1 MAIELYT
8 TLGRAVARMS
18 GPSQIKEVV
27 IIGAGPYGL
36 SAAAHLRSVGIE
48 PHVIGRP
55 MTFWRDSMPGKM
67 LLRSKCEASNIDA
80 PQKHL
85 SIKGFE
91 RVARR
96 KFPDPLPIE
105 DFIEYGHWFQ
115 KQVAPDIERRLV
127 RNVSRDNGGFRLT
140 LEDGEELRAHS
151 VVLALG
157 IGFFL
162 TKPPEF
168 AGISK
173 DLAPHSSE
181 VSDLTKFKGQRVAVL
196 GKGQSALEYAAI
208 LHENGADVVIITRA
222 PQLAYRPFAWRKNLF
237 RTLTSGPLLPLSH
250 MVFPPT
256 DLGTIKTARVMA
268 DPERFRR
275 QTPEVQ
281 AQLLKD
287 CARPVGAYWLE
298 PRLSG
303 VQLRTSVTVSSV
315 EVNGKRLKL
324 SLSDASIEQVDRV
337 VLATGYKIDI
347 SRYEILEEGLKQNIQ
362 QTSDGYPVLQTS
374 LETSVPGLF
383 MTGVVGERTLGPTL
397 RFVTGTNNAGP
408 RLAAALVGKRKARLQ
423 HSEGGN
429 PIHELVPAQT

>member
-1 MAIELYT
+1 
-8 TLGRAVARMS
+8 MS
-18 GPSQIKEVV
+18 GPTQTKEVV

-36 SAAAHLRSVGIE
+36 SAVAHLRSVGIE
-48 PHVIGRP
+48 PLVIGRP
-55 MTFWRDSMPGKM
+55 MSFWKGSMPCKM

-105 DFIEYGHWFQ
+105 DFIEYGNWFQ
-115 KQVAPDIERRLV
+115 KQVAPNIERRLV
-127 RNVSRDNGGFRLT
+127 RNLSRNDGGFEIT
-140 LEDGEELRAHS
+140 LEDGEKLRAHS

-162 TKPPEF
+162 TKPQEF
-168 AGISK
+168 GGISSEM
-173 DLAPHSSE
+173 APHSSE
-181 VSDLTKFKGQRVAVL
+181 LSDLSKFRGRRVAVL

-208 LHENGADVVIITRA
+208 LHENGANVVIITRA

-237 RTLTSGPLLPLSH
+237 RTLTSGPLLPFSH

-268 DPERFRR
+268 DPEKFRR
-275 QTPEVQ
+275 QTPETQ

-298 PRLSG
+298 PRLKG

-315 EVNGKRLKL
+315 EVNGDGLKL
-324 SLSDASIEQVDRV
+324 SLSDGSMEQVDRV

-347 SRYEILEEGLKQNIQ
+347 SRYDILDDVLKKNVQ

-383 MTGVVGERTLGPTL
+383 MTGVVAERALGPTL

-408 RLAAALVGKRKARLQ
+408 RLAAALVGRWKARLQ
-423 HSEGGN
+423 QSEGEN
-429 PIHELVPAQT
+429 PIHELEPAQV

>member
-1 MAIELYT
+1 
-8 TLGRAVARMS
+8 MS
-18 GPSQIKEVV
+18 GLSQTKEVV

-36 SAAAHLRSVGIE
+36 SAAAYLRSVGIE

-55 MTFWRDSMPGKM
+55 MSFWKDNMPSKM

-91 RVARR
+91 RVAQR
-96 KFPDPLPIE
+96 KFADPLPIE
-105 DFIEYGHWFQ
+105 DFIKYGNWFQ
-115 KQVAPDIERRLV
+115 KEVAPNIESRLV
-127 RNVSRDNGGFRLT
+127 RKVLRNNGTFEAT
-140 LEDGEELRAHS
+140 LEDGEKLHAHS
-151 VVLALG
+151 VILALG

-168 AGISK
+168 AGISSE
-173 DLAPHSSE
+173 LAPHSSE
-181 VSDLTKFKGQRVAVL
+181 VGDLAKFKRLRVAVL

-208 LHENGADVVIITRA
+208 LHENGADVIIVTRA

-237 RTLTSGPLLPLSH
+237 RTLTSGPLLPFSH

-268 DPERFRR
+268 NPEKFRR

-298 PRLSG
+298 PRLQG
-303 VQLRTSVTVSSV
+303 VQVKTSVTVSSV
-315 EVNGKRLKL
+315 EANGGRLNL
-324 SLSDASIEQVDRV
+324 FLSDGSKEQVDRI

-347 SRYEILEEGLKQNIQ
+347 SRFGILDSVLKQEIK

-408 RLAAALVGKRKARLQ
+408 RLAAALAGKRKSRLQ
-423 HSEGGN
+423 QSEGEN
-429 PIHELVPAQT
+429 PIHELEPAQV

>member
-1 MAIELYT
+1 
-8 TLGRAVARMS
+8 MS
-18 GPSQIKEVV
+18 GPTQSKEVV

-36 SAAAHLRSVGIE
+36 SAVAHLRSVGIE
-48 PHVIGRP
+48 PLVIGRP
-55 MTFWRDSMPGKM
+55 MSFWKGSMPCKM

-85 SIKGFE
+85 TIKGFE

-105 DFIEYGHWFQ
+105 DFIEYGNWFQ
-115 KQVAPDIERRLV
+115 KQVAPNIERRLV
-127 RNVSRDNGGFRLT
+127 RNLSRDNGGEFEIT
-140 LEDGEELRAHS
+140 LEDGEKLRAHS

-168 AGISK
+168 GGISSE
-173 DLAPHSSE
+173 LAPHSSE
-181 VSDLTKFKGQRVAVL
+181 LSDLSKFKGRRVAVL

-208 LHENGADVVIITRA
+208 LHENGANVVIITRA

-237 RTLTSGPLLPLSH
+237 RTLTSGPLLPFSH

-268 DPERFRR
+268 DPEKFRR
-275 QTPEVQ
+275 QTPETQ
-281 AQLLKD
+281 EQLLKD

-298 PRLSG
+298 PRLKC

-315 EVNGKRLKL
+315 EVNGDGLKL
-324 SLSDASIEQVDRV
+324 SLSDGSMEQVDRV

-347 SRYEILEEGLKQNIQ
+347 SRYDILDDVLKKNVQ

-408 RLAAALVGKRKARLQ
+408 RLSAALIGKRKTRLQ
-423 HSEGGN
+423 KSEGEN
-429 PIHELVPAQT
+429 PIHELEPAQV

>member
-1 MAIELYT
+1 
-8 TLGRAVARMS
+8 MS
-18 GPSQIKEVV
+18 GPTQTKEVV

-55 MTFWRDSMPGKM
+55 MSFWKDSMPGNM

-105 DFIEYGHWFQ
+105 DFIEYGNWFQ
-115 KQVAPDIERRLV
+115 KQVAPNLERRLV
-127 RNVSRDNGGFRLT
+127 RNLSRNNGGFEIT
-140 LEDGEELRAHS
+140 IEDGEKLLAHS

-162 TKPPEF
+162 TKPQEF
-168 AGISK
+168 GGISSEM
-173 DLAPHSSE
+173 APHSSE
-181 VSDLTKFKGQRVAVL
+181 LSDLSKFKGRRVAVL

-208 LHENGADVVIITRA
+208 LHENGANVVIITRA

-237 RTLTSGPLLPLSH
+237 RTLTSGPLLPFSH

-268 DPERFRR
+268 DPEKFRR
-275 QTPEVQ
+275 QTPETQ

-298 PRLSG
+298 PRLKG
-303 VQLRTSVTVSSV
+303 VQLRTSVTVRSV
-315 EVNGKRLKL
+315 EVNGEGLKL
-324 SLSDASIEQVDRV
+324 SLSDGSMEQVDRI

-347 SRYEILEEGLKQNIQ
+347 SRYDILDDVLKKNVQ

-408 RLAAALVGKRKARLQ
+408 RLSAALIGKRKARLQ
-423 HSEGGN
+423 KSEGEN
-429 PIHELVPAQT
+429 PIHELEPAQV

>member
-1 MAIELYT
+1 
-8 TLGRAVARMS
+8 MS
-18 GPSQIKEVV
+18 GPSQTKEVV

-48 PHVIGRP
+48 PHIIGRP
-55 MTFWRDSMPGKM
+55 MSFWKDNMPGKM
-67 LLRSKCEASNIDA
+67 LLRSKGEASNIDA

-85 SIKGFE
+85 SIEGFE

-105 DFIEYGHWFQ
+105 DFIEYGDWFQ
-115 KQVAPDIERRLV
+115 KQVAPNLERRLV
-127 RNVSRDNGGFRLT
+127 RSVSRPNGSFELT
-140 LEDGEELRAHS
+140 LQDGEKLRAHS

-168 AGISK
+168 AGISRE
-173 DLAPHSSE
+173 LAPHSSE
-181 VSDLTKFKGQRVAVL
+181 ISDLTKFKGRRVAVL

-208 LHENGADVVIITRA
+208 LHENGATVVIITRA

-237 RTLTSGPLLPLSH
+237 RTLTSGPLLPFSY

-256 DLGTIKTARVMA
+256 DLGTIKTTRVMA
-268 DPERFRR
+268 DPEKFRR
-275 QTPEVQ
+275 QPPEVQ

-298 PRLSG
+298 PRLRG
-303 VQLRTSVTVSSV
+303 VGLKTSVTVSSV
-315 EVNGKRLKL
+315 EVSGDRLKL
-324 SLSDASIEQVDRV
+324 SLSDGSLEQVDRV

-347 SRYEILEEGLKQNIQ
+347 SRYDILDDVLKKNIQ
-362 QTSDGYPVLQTS
+362 QASDGYPVLQTS

-408 RLAAALVGKRKARLQ
+408 RLVAALVGKRKARQQ

-429 PIHELVPAQT
+429 PAHELESAQV

>member
-1 MAIELYT
+1 
-8 TLGRAVARMS
+8 MS
-18 GPSQIKEVV
+18 GPNQTKEVV

-55 MTFWRDSMPGKM
+55 LSFWKDNMPGKM
-67 LLRSKCEASNIDA
+67 LLRSKCEASSIDA

-85 SIKGFE
+85 SIEGFQ

-105 DFIEYGHWFQ
+105 DFIEYGNWFQ
-115 KQVAPDIERRLV
+115 KQVAPNIERRLV
-127 RNVSRDNGGFRLT
+127 RNISHNNDSFGVT
-140 LEDGEELRAHS
+140 LEGGEKLRAHS

-168 AGISK
+168 AGISTE
-173 DLAPHSSE
+173 LAPHSSE
-181 VSDLTKFKGQRVAVL
+181 VSDLTKFRGRRVAVL

-208 LHENGADVVIITRA
+208 LRENGAEVVIITRA
-222 PQLAYRPFAWRKNLF
+222 SKLAYRPFAWRKNLF
-237 RTLTSGPLLPLSH
+237 RMLTSGPLLPFSH

-256 DLGTIKTARVMA
+256 DLGNIKTARVMA
-268 DPERFRR
+268 DPEKFRR

-298 PRLSG
+298 PRLQG
-303 VQLRTSVTVSSV
+303 VQLRTSVTVNSV
-315 EVNGKRLKL
+315 EVSADRLKL
-324 SLSDASIEQVDRV
+324 SLNDGSKELIDRV

-347 SRYEILEEGLKQNIQ
+347 SRYDILDDVLLQDIQ
-362 QTSDGYPVLQTS
+362 QTPDGYPVLQTS

-383 MTGVVGERTLGPTL
+383 MTGVVGERILGPTL

-408 RLAAALVGKRKARLQ
+408 RLAAALAGKRKARMQ
-423 HSEGGN
+423 RAEGKN
-429 PIHELVPAQT
+429 PTHELEHTQV